1 MRAGAL
7 LIAIR
12 KLCME
17 AETMIQLV
25 TQQGLAVGLTVFL
38 IWFFTKQYST
48 MTDRMNKTL
57 ELLDKCMDKLVK

>member
-1 MRAGAL
+1 
-7 LIAIR
+7 
-12 KLCME
+12 ME
-17 AETMIQLV
+17 VETMVQLV
-25 TQQGLAVGLTVFL
+25 TQQGLAVGLTIFL